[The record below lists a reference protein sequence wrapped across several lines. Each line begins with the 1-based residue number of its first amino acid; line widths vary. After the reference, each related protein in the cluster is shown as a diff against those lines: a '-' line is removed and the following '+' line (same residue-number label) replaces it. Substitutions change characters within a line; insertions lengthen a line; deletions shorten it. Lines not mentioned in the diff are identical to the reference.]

1 MKISG
6 FEKIISIDRF
16 EYLSCI
22 DRHEVLE
29 KEKYYFEYILNEINE
44 DEINE
49 PDNTNVYLEA
59 IVTDNNDPD
68 KKGRLQVGFE
78 TENIQ
83 EASDRREMIVFTQ
96 DGGFL
101 AF

>member
-29 KEKYYFEYILNEINE
+29 KEKYYFEYILNEI
-44 DEINE
+44 
-49 PDNTNVYLEA
+49 
-59 IVTDNNDPD
+59 
-68 KKGRLQVGFE
+68 
-78 TENIQ
+78 
-83 EASDRREMIVFTQ
+83 
-96 DGGFL
+96 
-101 AF
+101 